1 MTCPDLARGSAVL
14 LVLALGIGFGAG
26 VLWVRRDSDREAQ
39 AAQVQATKHKEAA
52 DAARSEAQALTL
64 RDAENV
70 TAREAAERKLAQV
83 RAEAQR
89 PRPAQPQQDPAPLPG
104 AHGPVVDPSPVD
116 LAPVVAAQDVLIA
129 ALKTENT
136 TLRQECAA
144 WKRDADESR
153 ARAGALEVA
162 LRAKT
167 EGLTAA
173 KWINRAEG
181 FAVGA
186 ALGYAGG
193 RCR

>member
-1 MTCPDLARGSAVL
+1 MTRAEDLARGSAVL
-14 LVLALGIGFGAG
+14 LLVLGIGFGAG

-39 AAQVQATKHKEAA
+39 AAQVQAAKHKEAA

-70 TAREAAERKLAQV
+70 TAREAAERKLAQI
-83 RAEAQR
+83 RSEAQR
-89 PRPAQPQQDPAPLPG
+89 PRPAQPQQDPAPLP
-104 AHGPVVDPSPVD
+104 VVDPDPVD
-116 LAPVVAAQDVLIA
+116 LAPVVAAQDVLIVS
-129 ALKTENT
+129 LKAENS
-136 TLRQECAA
+136 TLRLECAA